1 MNVEAGRNTCL
12 IGSAAH
18 LSNTPAAEGKG
29 GVRSSATANN
39 PFTFLLEQLESYT
52 TD

>member
-18 LSNTPAAEGKG
+18 LSSTPAAEGKG
-29 GVRSSATANN
+29 GVRSSATLNN
-39 PFTFLLEQLESYT
+39 PSTLLSVQLGSHI
-52 TD
+52 